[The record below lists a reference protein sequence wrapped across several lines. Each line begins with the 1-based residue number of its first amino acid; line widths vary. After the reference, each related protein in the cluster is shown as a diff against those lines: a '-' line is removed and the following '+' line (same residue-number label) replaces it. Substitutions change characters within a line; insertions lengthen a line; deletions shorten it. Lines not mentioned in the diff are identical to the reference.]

1 MFDLTMEV
9 VCELCHGLH
18 SGGKHRMKGTTR
30 LTLLSAVLLGM
41 ALATW
46 CPSGLAETTDHTAH
60 SVTPSSPTDHH
71 NHPSPTPESSA
82 YSVFMH
88 HAAGVGLLLIGG
100 LVLVDRMTGRRY
112 PFFKVATGLTWIGM
126 GIFLF
131 IRSDPEAWPMGPP
144 GFLESFFIP
153 TTGEWVQ
160 HKILSMIP
168 MFMGLYVMKGSSDAG
183 RKAVAGMWHWGA
195 VGLAAFGGIALLVHM
210 HLDHPEE
217 MDVVNAQ
224 HRLFAINAL
233 FIAASLIFDMTDRI
247 RWKFKPYLLPIGLL
261 LLGYQLFI
269 YVE

>member
-1 MFDLTMEV
+1 
-9 VCELCHGLH
+9 
-18 SGGKHRMKGTTR
+18 
-30 LTLLSAVLLGM
+30 
-41 ALATW
+41 
-46 CPSGLAETTDHTAH
+46 
-60 SVTPSSPTDHH
+60 
-71 NHPSPTPESSA
+71 
-82 YSVFMH
+82 MH

-100 LVLVDRMTGRRY
+100 LVLADRITGRRY
-112 PFFKVATGLTWIGM
+112 PIFKVATGLTWIGM

-144 GFLESFFIP
+144 GFIESFFIP
-153 TTGEWVQ
+153 TTSEWVQ

-183 RKAVAGMWHWGA
+183 RKVVAGIWNWIA
-195 VGLAAFGGIALLVHM
+195 VGSACFGGIALLVHM

-217 MDVVNAQ
+217 MDVVNSQ
-224 HRLFAINAL
+224 HRLFAINSL
-233 FIAASLIFDMTDRI
+233 FIAASLVLDMTDRV